1 MNGQSNSAS
10 EIYVSKKINLM
21 PQLNIHSELIRVK
34 PSITKEEM
42 ENIIDKLNN
51 DPFNTSTMVQ
61 LPFPPEYSF
70 DINQVITKIH
80 YNKNVDGFS
89 LNDSS

>member
-1 MNGQSNSAS
+1 MDGQSNSAS

-42 ENIIDKLNN
+42 EIL
-51 DPFNTSTMVQ
+51 
-61 LPFPPEYSF
+61 L
-70 DINQVITKIH
+70 IN
-80 YNKNVDGFS
+80 
-89 LNDSS
+89 